1 MEHSFAKSSHE
12 KQVDFTRFITLHAAV
27 MVSSQNRLRMLC
39 LESISGG
46 TLVSHDG
53 VRHVRETSCCPI
65 QDDFAQVDTR
75 APFVSPWTA
84 RHALLDAI
92 ERLKDEEREA
102 KPLGFRLT
110 TLTRPAM
117 LATRLHLSSDFED
130 GPLEIVTRGSLR
142 SFRTI
147 PFFAFIELH
156 SS

>member
-1 MEHSFAKSSHE
+1 
-12 KQVDFTRFITLHAAV
+12 
-27 MVSSQNRLRMLC
+27 
-39 LESISGG
+39 
-46 TLVSHDG
+46 
-53 VRHVRETSCCPI
+53 
-65 QDDFAQVDTR
+65 
-75 APFVSPWTA
+75 
-84 RHALLDAI
+84 LDAI

-130 GPLEIVTRGSLR
+130 GPLKIVTRGSLR